1 MKQEKAKALMELNMC
16 KEFDIKPNFSAIAK
30 KYDLDRHTVK
40 KYYEQGCVS
49 SSKRKRKS
57 RYDAFKETIDE
68 LLSNSECSLIAAHQ
82 YLVHNVEGFPD
93 NYWSFH
99 SYVKNHGYVP
109 KNKRVPHPRYETAI
123 GQQLQFD
130 WKEDITIHTKDGT
143 PITKQVFSATLGYSR
158 YHLFIVSP
166 GKGTY
171 DLIRCLIDALKRLG
185 GMPREFLT
193 DNMSAIV
200 SCRGTSKTKLP
211 GIVQLERDLGA
222 KIRLCRVRTPE
233 TKGKVESSNR
243 FVNRISAYDGR
254 IESDSDFDAAIM
266 EIERDS
272 NMKTNEST
280 GVPPI
285 RLFAKE
291 RELLMPLPSGVVLES
306 YIRESYATKVDS
318 TMLARCRGCWYSVP
332 VSCIGKT
339 VRSYPIDD
347 NVIIYC
353 RGEVVATHK
362 IADSK
367 FNYDEKHYKEALS
380 YKDLGDGE
388 IEAIAAK
395 NLAQM
400 GGI

>member
-1 MKQEKAKALMELNMC
+1 
-16 KEFDIKPNFSAIAK
+16 
-30 KYDLDRHTVK
+30 
-40 KYYEQGCVS
+40 
-49 SSKRKRKS
+49 
-57 RYDAFKETIDE
+57 
-68 LLSNSECSLIAAHQ
+68 
-82 YLVHNVEGFPD
+82 
-93 NYWSFH
+93 
-99 SYVKNHGYVP
+99 
-109 KNKRVPHPRYETAI
+109 
-123 GQQLQFD
+123 
-130 WKEDITIHTKDGT
+130 
-143 PITKQVFSATLGYSR
+143 
-158 YHLFIVSP
+158 
-166 GKGTY
+166 
-171 DLIRCLIDALKRLG
+171 
-185 GMPREFLT
+185 
-193 DNMSAIV
+193 MSAIV
-200 SCRGTSKTKLP
+200 SCRVTSKTKLP
-211 GIVQLERDLGA
+211 VIVQLERDLGA

-380 YKDLGDGE
+380 CKDLGDGE